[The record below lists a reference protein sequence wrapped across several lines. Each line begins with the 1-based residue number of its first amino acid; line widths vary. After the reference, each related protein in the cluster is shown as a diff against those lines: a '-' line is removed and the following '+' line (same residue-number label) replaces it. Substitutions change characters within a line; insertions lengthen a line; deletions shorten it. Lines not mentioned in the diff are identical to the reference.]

1 MIGRG
6 NPEGAKAAFGAQ
18 NAASRADS
26 QQDTLTESRRRK
38 GREGGKKFHRDLRS
52 RGGVGT
58 ATRGLPR
65 EEGETPREGGRSGRG
80 RGLDVGVS
88 SSSSWGRGEN
98 RLKRRA

>member
-6 NPEGAKAAFGAQ
+6 NLEGAKAAFGAQ

-52 RGGVGT
+52 RGGSRDRDQG
-58 ATRGLPR
+58 P
-65 EEGETPREGGRSGRG
+65 PKGRG
-80 RGLDVGVS
+80 GDPAGGGPE
-88 SSSSWGRGEN
+88 W
-98 RLKRRA
+98 KRERPRCLCIFFFILGQRRK